1 MALPDKYK
9 QYMSEEDW
17 EGLALHHLRPTFRQ
31 SALSVL
37 DTGLENT
44 DPQDKEDVDLVLGL
58 VQDYA
63 DDLRDASKLDWEGL
77 DEVEVGAAE
86 QMADYVGELD
96 EHGEIRDEASR
107 RDQETPRTP
116 QGEEE

>member
-17 EGLALHHLRPTFRQ
+17 EGLALHQLRPTFRQ

-37 DTGLENT
+37 ETGLENT

-96 EHGEIRDEASR
+96 ERGEIRDEVAR
-107 RDQETPRTP
+107 RDQEPSREP
-116 QGEEE
+116 QGKEE